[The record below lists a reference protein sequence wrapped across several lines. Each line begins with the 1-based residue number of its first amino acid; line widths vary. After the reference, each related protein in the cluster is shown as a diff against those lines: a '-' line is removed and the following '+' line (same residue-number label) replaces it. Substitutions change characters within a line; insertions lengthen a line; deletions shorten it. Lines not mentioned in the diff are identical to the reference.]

1 MAITSL
7 KQQNFPVFSRETG
20 NSETETG
27 SPMTASTAKKKGR
40 RPKPTPAVIPKRFA

>member
-7 KQQNFPVFSRETG
+7 KRQNFPVFSRETG

-27 SPMTASTAKKKGR
+27 SPMTASSAKLE
-40 RPKPTPAVIPKRFA
+40 A